1 MRLKD
6 IERDDEYL
14 EMLVVWGI
22 DPMKELVEIMAEE
35 IEELDTESLSTKRLT
50 FIHYELLHKLED
62 MEEAI
67 NRFDSKPKKKK
78 GKKVMAKIAKESVFE
93 DLKALKNA
101 DFEGFKKGAI
111 PILKDIF
118 ETLFEH
124 DEQIQAM
131 KKEKG
136 SKKS

>member
-6 IERDDEYL
+6 IEKDDEYL

-22 DPMKELVEIMAEE
+22 EPMKELVEIMAEE
-35 IEELDTESLSTKRLT
+35 IEDLDTESLSTKRLT

-67 NRFDSKPKKKK
+67 KRFDNTPKKKKK
-78 GKKVMAKIAKESVFE
+78 GKKVMAKIARESVFE
-93 DLKALKNA
+93 ELKSLKET
-101 DFEGFKKGAI
+101 DFENFKKGAI

-124 DEQIQAM
+124 DEAIQTL
-131 KKEKG
+131 KKER
-136 SKKS
+136 